1 MSFDAIV
8 VGGSI
13 AGCATTT
20 ALAQKNLRVL
30 LLEKASLG
38 RDKACGEGLLPAGVA
53 SLTRLGALHL
63 ATQINAQPFY
73 GAGFELE
80 GQIARADFP
89 EGHALGVR
97 RQKLDEAFFRY
108 AATLPGV
115 TARERCTVQ
124 GLLFAPNGYIAG
136 VALPNGERV
145 YADIVIGADGL
156 ASPLRTAVGFDG
168 GLPKHRRYGMRVH
181 LGLPNA
187 KPFGD
192 YVHVLLDH
200 PGEFYFTPV
209 GPNELQVAYLGEPSV
224 RGLSKKNYVQTVL
237 THPRLRDLFEG
248 AEVTSEV
255 MGAGPFGRKARAIV
269 TDGFALVGD
278 AAGYVDAV
286 TGEGMELALRSSE
299 ALAATVFSALQGDG
313 PSKKNLL
320 PYALARHQIVQD
332 PDRLTRLVLLL
343 ERFPALARRGI
354 RALKGKPQLFQKLLA
369 VQGGEAKLSSLSLR
383 DWLGLLGL

>member
-1 MSFDAIV
+1 MKFDAIV

-13 AGCATTT
+13 AGCATTS

-30 LLEKASLG
+30 LLERAAIG

-63 ATQINAQPFY
+63 TTKINAQPFY
-73 GAGFELE
+73 GAGFEHE

-97 RQKLDEAFFRY
+97 RQKLDGAFFEH
-108 AATLPGV
+108 AASLAGV
-115 TARERCTVQ
+115 TARERCAVQ
-124 GLLFAPNGYIAG
+124 GLLFAPNGHIAG
-136 VALPNGERV
+136 VALPGGERV

-156 ASPLRTAVGFDG
+156 GSPLRAAMGFDG
-168 GLPKHRRYGMRVH
+168 GLPRRRRYGMRVH

-187 KPFGD
+187 KPFGS

-224 RGLSKKNYVQTVL
+224 RGLSKKNYVETLL

-269 TDGFALVGD
+269 SDGFALVGD

-286 TGEGMELALRSSE
+286 TGEGMELALRSAE
-299 ALAATVFSALQGDG
+299 ALAATVYSALQGDG
-313 PSKKNLL
+313 PHKKNLL
-320 PYALARHQIVQD
+320 SYVVARQQIVQD

-343 ERFPALARRGI
+343 ERFPTLARRGI
-354 RALKGKPQLFQKLLA
+354 RALKDKPQLFQKLLA
-369 VQGGEAKLSSLSLR
+369 VQGGEARLSSLSLR

>member
-1 MSFDAIV
+1 MRFDAIV
-8 VGGSI
+8 VGGSM
-13 AGCATTT
+13 AGCSTTT

-63 ATQINAQPFY
+63 TTQIQAQPFY

-80 GQIARADFP
+80 GQVARADFP

-97 RQKLDEAFFRY
+97 RQKLDQAFFHY
-108 AATLPGV
+108 ASSLPGV

-124 GLLFAPNGYIAG
+124 GLLFAPKGHISG

-168 GLPKHRRYGMRVH
+168 GLPRQRRYGMRVH

-187 KPFGD
+187 KPFGN
-192 YVHVLLDH
+192 YVHVLLDP

-209 GPNELQVAYLGEPSV
+209 GPHELQVAYLGQPSV

-237 THPRLRDLFEG
+237 THPRLRELLAG
-248 AEVTSEV
+248 AEATSEV

-286 TGEGMELALRSSE
+286 TGEGMELALRSAE
-299 ALAATVFSALQGDG
+299 ALAETVYAALQGGG
-313 PSKKNLL
+313 PSQKNLQ
-320 PYALARHQIVQD
+320 PYVLARHQIVQD

-343 ERFPALARRGI
+343 ERFPTLARRGI
-354 RALKGKPQLFQKLLA
+354 RALKSKPQLFQKLLA
-369 VQGGEAKLSSLSLR
+369 VQGGEAKLSSLSLG